1 MMEELR
7 YPIGRYEKKT
17 SVSPRDVAKWID
29 EIEALPTDLRA
40 AVSGLT
46 DDQLDTPY
54 RDGGW
59 TVRQLIHHIADSHLN
74 AYIRFKLGLTED
86 TPSIKPYQQDD
97 WAKLPDSEMPIAV
110 SLDML
115 ESIHKRWVKVLKSM
129 DGEQLNREI
138 YQPEYDKIIVLKSFI
153 GNYAWHG
160 KHHLAHITNLKKR
173 KDWN

>member
-1 MMEELR
+1 MEELR

>member
-1 MMEELR
+1 MEELR
-7 YPIGRYEKKT
+7 YPIGRYEKKP

-46 DDQLDTPY
+46 DDQIDTPY

-115 ESIHKRWVKVLKSM
+115 ESIHKRWVTVLKSM

-138 YQPEYDKIIVLKSFI
+138 YHPEYDKIIVLKSFI

>member
-1 MMEELR
+1 MEELR
-7 YPIGRYEKKT
+7 YPIGRYEESP
-17 SVSPRDVAKWID
+17 SVSPRDIARWID
-29 EIEALPTDLRA
+29 EIEALPANVRST
-40 AVSGLT
+40 VSGLT

-74 AYIRFKLGLTED
+74 AYTRFKLGLTED
-86 TPSIKPYQQDD
+86 TPTIKPYQQDD

-138 YQPEYDKIIVLKSFI
+138 YHPEYDKIIVLKSFI